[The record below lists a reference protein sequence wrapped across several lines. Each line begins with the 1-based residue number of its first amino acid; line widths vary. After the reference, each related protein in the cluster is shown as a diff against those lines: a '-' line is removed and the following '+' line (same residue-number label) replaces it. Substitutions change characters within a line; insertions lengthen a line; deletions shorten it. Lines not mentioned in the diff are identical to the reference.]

1 MKTDGLNPKNRAKA
15 SAYTMVEVLM
25 GVCILGIMIVSLYSG
40 FSSGFAVVQLS
51 RDNLRATQIL
61 LQRVETLRLYNWNQV
76 LDTTR
81 YLNSTFKDRYD
92 PISTNGTVYAGT
104 ITTNV
109 PNISGAAYTNN
120 MRLVTVTLF
129 WTNYPHKPATN
140 IIVRSRQ
147 MQTYVARYGMQ
158 NYLYQ

>member
-1 MKTDGLNPKNRAKA
+1 
-15 SAYTMVEVLM
+15 
-25 GVCILGIMIVSLYSG
+25 
-40 FSSGFAVVQLS
+40 
-51 RDNLRATQIL
+51 L

-81 YLNSTFKDRYD
+81 YLKPTFKDRYD
-92 PISTNGTVYAGT
+92 PVATNGTVYAGT

-109 PNISGAAYTNN
+109 PSLPGAAYTNN
-120 MRLVTVTLF
+120 MRTVTVTLF
-129 WTNYPHKPATN
+129 WTNYPHKPNTN